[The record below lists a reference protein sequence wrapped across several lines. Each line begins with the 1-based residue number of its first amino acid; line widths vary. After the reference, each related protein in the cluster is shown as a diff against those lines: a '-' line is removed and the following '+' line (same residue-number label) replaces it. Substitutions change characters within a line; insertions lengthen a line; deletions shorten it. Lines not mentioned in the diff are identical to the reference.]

1 MLDQVFK
8 LKLGLCNNLEDWK
21 WVGVGRE
28 IQQGGDICTSM
39 FNSYWCM
46 TEIKPLLQ
54 TNHQSIENKC
64 LKKPINGQSKYYVA
78 TRSEHIK
85 KNAITCLLQL
95 IFECFLFKIHLNIMK
110 VEQGDDNLLFTI
122 LLQISPQRTKKKL
135 LNLSES
141 KGISL
146 YLHSS
151 LVIFSYWNSCLA
163 QWKRIIF

>member
-1 MLDQVFK
+1 
-8 LKLGLCNNLEDWK
+8 
-21 WVGVGRE
+21 
-28 IQQGGDICTSM
+28 
-39 FNSYWCM
+39 M

-85 KNAITCLLQL
+85 KNAITRLLQL

-151 LVIFSYWNSCLA
+151 LVIFSY
-163 QWKRIIF
+163 